1 MVKILAIGH
10 SITAGR
16 IDDEVTRPNS
26 PDAPHLPEGGWWG
39 GPEYFQVNPRWGTRG
54 GVMHPYGILADGSPG
69 WAVRATEN
77 LPIHSIQVWNEGC
90 GGSKASDWDPNGG
103 NFIGQIFT
111 RNWEVL
117 PNDIT
122 YATFQVMIN
131 DVIAGVTPA
140 IWKAEVGRVI
150 EYLAARGIQ
159 TILVKD
165 WHYAPYATQLDALN
179 TAVDEL
185 VAQYS
190 LKPALDMRTVS
201 TADWNGGKV
210 LYNAD
215 TVHPNTKGHIVAG
228 GIFADY
234 LVANGIV
241 TIPATVE
248 ECLYGIFDGAGTPI
262 TIGANLTFAKIRR
275 AADGYLLDWNTGTFK
290 GSAWQMIQMTLLEV
304 DGVNLPGYYKKYFE
318 PSGWADGWY
327 QILTG
332 YSGAPKSNGAIEFYV
347 KGGKVLEVKTGENL
361 DVAVSSRLA
370 MAGYAAPDNAG
381 IAAIQAEVVTHPT
394 LAGIEASTV
403 LAKQAKLDFMERWI
417 INKLVEDPVGTWKLY
432 DDDGVTVM
440 KAWRW
445 DAKTRTRELTL

>member
-16 IDDEVTRPNS
+16 IDDEVTRQNS
-26 PDAPHLPEGGWWG
+26 PDAPHVPEGGWWG
-39 GPEYFQVNPRWGTRG
+39 GPQYFQVNPRWGTRG
-54 GVMHPYGILADGSPG
+54 GVMHPYGISSDGSPG

-77 LPIHSIQVWNEGC
+77 LPLHSIQVWNEGC

-103 NFIGQIFT
+103 NFIGQIFA
-111 RNWEVL
+111 RGWEAL

-140 IWKAEVGRVI
+140 QWKAEVGRVI
-150 EYLAARGIQ
+150 EYLNARGIQ

-165 WHYAPYATQLDALN
+165 WHYATYAAALDGLN

-185 VAQYS
+185 VVQYS

-201 TADWNGGKV
+201 TADWNGSKA

-215 TVHPNTKGHIVAG
+215 GIHPNTKGHIAG
-228 GIFADY
+228 AGIFANY

-241 TIPATVE
+241 SIPAAVE
-248 ECLYGIFDGAGTPI
+248 ECLYGIFDGSGSPVLT
-262 TIGANLTFAKIRR
+262 GAPSTFVKVRR

-290 GSAWQMIQMTLLEV
+290 GSAWQTVAMTLLEV
-304 DGVNLPGYYKKYFE
+304 DGANLPGYYKRYFE
-318 PSGWADGWY
+318 PSGWTDGWY
-327 QILTG
+327 QVMTG
-332 YSGAPKSNGAIEFYV
+332 YTGAPKLNGAAEFYV
-347 KGGKVLEVKTGENL
+347 KGGKVLEVRTGENL
-361 DVAVSSRLA
+361 DATVSSRLA
-370 MAGYAAPDNAG
+370 GASYTAPDNAG
-381 IAAIQAEVVTHPT
+381 IAALPLLSE
-394 LAGIEASTV
+394 IEASAV
-403 LAKQAKLDFMERWI
+403 LAKQAKIDFVQRWI
-417 INKLVEDPVGTWKLY
+417 LNKLVESPVGTWKLY

-440 KAWRW
+440 KTWNW
-445 DAKTRTRELTL
+445 DSKTRTRELTL